1 MSFAPS
7 LSAEELQQFH
17 RVVTHSAQ
25 VRSHF
30 DFFVWLQGE
39 MQQYLA
45 HDVMIAAWG
54 DFDKG
59 AIQHDIISA
68 LDGVRSQSS
77 NVQAITPPLL
87 DLFRRWTAFGGKLLT
102 VTAGDQG
109 FALQKTEDQ
118 DPCALT
124 DALQKMQCAMVHCIK
139 DVRGSYDCMYAAF
152 RANGHFTESEQAI
165 MVAALPHIDIA
176 LRQVKLM
183 PHQSTTPAVISTPLI
198 YDLLQSHGLSA
209 REVEILQWVALGKTN
224 PAIGKILEIS
234 EFTVKNHMQRIFKKM
249 NVSNRAQAVGLFK
262 TLVSNG

>member
-7 LSAEELQQFH
+7 LSAEELQNFH

-45 HDVMIAAWG
+45 HDIMIAAWG

-77 NVQAITPPLL
+77 NLQPITPLLL
-87 DLFRRWTAFGGKLLT
+87 DLFRRWTEFGGKLFA
-102 VTAGDQG
+102 VAAGDQG
-109 FALQKTEDQ
+109 FAVEKTE

-124 DALQKMQCAMVHCIK
+124 DALQKMRCAMVHCIN
-139 DVRGSYDCMYAAF
+139 DVRGSYDCLYAAF
-152 RANGHFTESEQAI
+152 RANGHFTESEQEVMA
-165 MVAALPHIDIA
+165 AALPYIDTA
-176 LRQVKLM
+176 LRQVKLL
-183 PHQSTTPAVISTPLI
+183 PHQSTAPAVISTPLI
-198 YDLLQSHGLSA
+198 YDLLQSRGLSA

-224 PAIGKILEIS
+224 HEIGKILNIS
-234 EFTVKNHMQRIFKKM
+234 EFTVKNHMQRVFKKM
-249 NVSNRAQAVGLFK
+249 DVSNRAQAVGLFK

>member
-7 LSAEELQQFH
+7 LSSDELQNFH

-39 MQQYLA
+39 MQQYLE
-45 HDVMIAAWG
+45 HDIMIAAWG
-54 DFDKG
+54 DFDNG

-77 NVQAITPPLL
+77 NLQPITPLL
-87 DLFRRWTAFGGKLLT
+87 FDLFRRWTQSEGKLFA
-102 VTAGDQG
+102 VTAGDEG
-109 FALQKTEDQ
+109 FAPVQTEE
-118 DPCALT
+118 PCALT
-124 DALQKMQCAMVHCIK
+124 DALQEMRFAMVHCIN
-139 DVRGSYDCMYAAF
+139 DVRGSYDCLYAAF
-152 RANGHFTESEQAI
+152 RANGHFTESEQAA
-165 MVAALPHIDIA
+165 MAAALPYIDIA
-176 LRQVKLM
+176 LRQVKLL
-183 PHQSTTPAVISTPLI
+183 PHQNTAPAVISTPLI
-198 YDLLQSHGLSA
+198 YDLLQSRGLSV

-224 PAIGKILEIS
+224 SEIGKILKIS

-249 NVSNRAQAVGLFK
+249 DVSNRAQAVGLFK